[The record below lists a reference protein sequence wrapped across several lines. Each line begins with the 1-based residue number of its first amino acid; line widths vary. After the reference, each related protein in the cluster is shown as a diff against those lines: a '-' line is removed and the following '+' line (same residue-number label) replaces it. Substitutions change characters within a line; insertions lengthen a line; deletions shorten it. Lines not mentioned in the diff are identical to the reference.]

1 MASSQ
6 LEFWLFG
13 SNCKQMDISRVIFVQ
28 RHGLEQ
34 NIVTLGLRRDIINE
48 LQVLVN
54 TVFDLECV
62 WIHLLANFTLE
73 FLPVPRSYIKVL
85 GTWWLL
91 LFLSQN
97 PVSQT
102 FKMDETDRT
111 LTFASDNQRVQFV
124 IIIAPTYSTLNL
136 VSCSILLNISES
148 LNFKSLP
155 ELLLIQFG
163 FRHME
168 FLATEVLYSESHTT
182 KLDSIKLLDFIVVFA
197 WLIFQRSGYK
207 PESVD
212 GFLLLSFSA
221 RSMIKVI
228 TILIPFEQT

>member
-1 MASSQ
+1 
-6 LEFWLFG
+6 
-13 SNCKQMDISRVIFVQ
+13 MDISRVIFVQ

-85 GTWWLL
+85 STWWLL

-155 ELLLIQFG
+155 ELLLI
-163 FRHME
+163 
-168 FLATEVLYSESHTT
+168 
-182 KLDSIKLLDFIVVFA
+182 
-197 WLIFQRSGYK
+197 
-207 PESVD
+207 
-212 GFLLLSFSA
+212 
-221 RSMIKVI
+221 
-228 TILIPFEQT
+228 